1 MILKLTMMELLIKI
15 HLNKLILV
23 KINQKLLLL
32 LHKDKLID
40 NYFQVLIQIDKQFKE
55 LNLFYHN

>member
-1 MILKLTMMELLIKI
+1 MMELLIKI